1 MCELRFAGLS
11 RESIASVECVVAT
24 HASPTPWK
32 TAVAKQSRQ
41 SSRSIAFVVDDE
53 DVIASTL
60 ELILL
65 SEGFEARSFVDPH
78 DALQAAETSAPDL
91 LLTDVLM
98 PGMNG
103 IELAIQVTSRC
114 PDCKILLFS
123 GQGATGDLHAD
134 AKLKGHDFA
143 LLAKPVHPDA
153 LLKAIRRLFET
164 HATVG

>member
-1 MCELRFAGLS
+1 M
-11 RESIASVECVVAT
+11 
-24 HASPTPWK
+24 
-32 TAVAKQSRQ
+32 
-41 SSRSIAFVVDDE
+41 DDE

-78 DALQAAETSAPDL
+78 DALVASQTSTPDL

-98 PGMNG
+98 PGING
-103 IELAIQVTSRC
+103 IELAIQVTERC

-123 GQGATGDLHAD
+123 GQGATGDLHAE

-143 LLAKPVHPDA
+143 LLAKPVHPET
-153 LLKAIRRLFET
+153 LLQAIRRLFET
-164 HATVG
+164 HIAVG